1 MQFLIWNFFHF
12 CLKCISCLNRVTDM
26 SSLFLNN
33 DLHACILSGKM
44 LVITCLHVN
53 LISFSGLSVR

>member
-1 MQFLIWNFFHF
+1 
-12 CLKCISCLNRVTDM
+12 M

-33 DLHACILSGKM
+33 GLYACIVSGKM

-53 LISFSGLSVR
+53 LISLSGLSVR